1 MDGNEIIVCVIYW
14 KFLVCKL
21 TLITDDILY
30 VTRFPQH
37 CIIINF
43 LSVIKAYGGIKSC
56 LVFCHFFVILVY
68 VTFEQFISCAQ
79 YIIFL

>member
-56 LVFCHFFVILVY
+56 LVFCHFLSYWSTLHSNNLFHVRNIY
-68 VTFEQFISCAQ
+68 
-79 YIIFL
+79 FL